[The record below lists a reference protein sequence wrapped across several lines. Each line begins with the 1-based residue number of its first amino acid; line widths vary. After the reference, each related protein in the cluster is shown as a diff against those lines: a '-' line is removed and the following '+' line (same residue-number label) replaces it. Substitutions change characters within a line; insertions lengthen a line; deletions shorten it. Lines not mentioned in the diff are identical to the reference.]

1 MSELVWDIFCKGQ
14 NLSCDIIGGAPGL
27 EISGELWNFNYSE
40 ILVCVS
46 EQKNFSLRSCT
57 TQLLVSSPSQPW
69 YYLGKHTPPGTVD
82 TNN

>member
-1 MSELVWDIFCKGQ
+1 MSELVWDIFCKRQ

-27 EISGELWNFNYSE
+27 EISGELRNFNYSE

-46 EQKNFSLRSCT
+46 EQKNFSPCSCT
-57 TQLLVSSPSQPW
+57 TQLLVSSPSQRG
-69 YYLGKHTPPGTVD
+69 YYLGKRTPPGTVD